1 MIGWLVNDLLT
12 ALPGTKT
19 LWHRLLEWL
28 PGIEDRTGVPF
39 SLLAARIEREAA
51 TTGSPDYLIR
61 NASYFRALELSCPTI
76 SFLQDVQQGSAREAQ
91 LEVCRRSRRVVVNS
105 PRTLARYPELDP
117 ARVSVVPVG
126 VDFDFFRPGL
136 EPLPGIDPESVL
148 FVGAA
153 NDYPK
158 GFDRLKALIEK
169 VDRPFCVV
177 LKDAFPFV
185 HPRARVFPPVDA
197 TTLARIYNSCRL
209 LVCTSRE
216 ETQHLAGIEAAAC
229 GKPIVATRVGVYADL
244 PSGPWGRVVDA
255 EDLVAAVREV
265 GDAADQYSPRRF
277 FEPIFGLAAC
287 RRAWEALVKE
297 VVSGEQGGGVS

>member
-12 ALPGTKT
+12 ALPGTQT

-39 SLLAARIEREAA
+39 SHLAARIEREAA
-51 TTGSPDYLIR
+51 AVGSPDYLVR
-61 NASYFRALELSCPTI
+61 NASYFRALDLPCPTI
-76 SFLQDVQQGSAREAQ
+76 SLLQDVQQGSARAAQ
-91 LEVCRRSRRVVVNS
+91 LEVCLRSRRVVVNS
-105 PRTLARYPELDP
+105 PRTHARYPELDP
-117 ARVSVVPVG
+117 AHVSVVPVG
-126 VDFDFFRPGL
+126 VDFDFFQPGL

-158 GFDRLKALIEK
+158 GFDRLRALID
-169 VDRPFCVV
+169 VTDRPFCLV
-177 LKDAFPFV
+177 LKDGFAFR
-185 HPRARVFPPVDA
+185 HPRVRVFPPVDA
-197 TTLARIYNSCRL
+197 TTMARIYNSCRL

-229 GKPIVATRVGVYADL
+229 GRPIVATRVGVYADL
-244 PSGPWGRVVDA
+244 PPGPWGRAVDA
-255 EDLVAAVREV
+255 EDLPAAVREV
-265 GDAADQYSPRRF
+265 GADADHHSPRRC

-287 RRAWEALVKE
+287 RRAWEALVEE
-297 VVSGEQGGGVS
+297 VVLRPHSGGGS